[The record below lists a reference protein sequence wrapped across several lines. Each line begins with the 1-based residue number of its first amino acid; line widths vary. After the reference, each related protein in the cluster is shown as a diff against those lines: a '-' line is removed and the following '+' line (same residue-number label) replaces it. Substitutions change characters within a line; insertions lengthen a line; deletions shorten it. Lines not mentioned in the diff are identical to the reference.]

1 MVSVFSTRELWNFV
15 ECLPKELQDAY
26 WLNEHIYF
34 NIQSTEDA
42 IYVIGKLNNYH
53 RYFSAIDIC
62 QRTIKDLPTDL
73 LMETLWKAAT
83 EEAKETVHFDN
94 YKLGK
99 FLMRSIKGM
108 I

>member
-1 MVSVFSTRELWNFV
+1 MEFV

-53 RYFSAIDIC
+53 RYF
-62 QRTIKDLPTDL
+62 LPLIFAREPLRFTHRPAYGN
-73 LMETLWKAAT
+73 LMEAAT
-83 EEAKETVHFDN
+83 EEAKERFTLIIIN
-94 YKLGK
+94 WAN